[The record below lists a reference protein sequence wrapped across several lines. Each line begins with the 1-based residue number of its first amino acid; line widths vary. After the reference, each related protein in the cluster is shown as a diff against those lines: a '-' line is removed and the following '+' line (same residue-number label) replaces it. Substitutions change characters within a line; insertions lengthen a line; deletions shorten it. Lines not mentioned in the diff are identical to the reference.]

1 MKINLF
7 EVISAVDITK
17 QISTTYN
24 RTQLSFNNEQYDI
37 VKEDNNVNL
46 EITNLGN
53 EKIELK
59 GNFFITVKIP
69 CSRCAEEVSYI
80 IQNDFVKVINFNLS
94 EEDSLY
100 DLDDM
105 SFINGYDL
113 DTDELIYQEIILV
126 FPLQV
131 LCKEDCKG
139 ICHECGTN
147 LNYEQCKCKK
157 LDIDPRMAVFQDIL
171 KDL

>member
-7 EVISAVDITK
+7 EVISSVDITK
-17 QISTTYN
+17 QISTTYD
-24 RTQLSFNNEQYDI
+24 RTQLSFNNEEYDI
-37 VKEDNNVNL
+37 VRGDNNVNL

-59 GNFFITVKIP
+59 GNFSITVKIP

-131 LCKEDCKG
+131 LCREECKG
-139 ICHECGTN
+139 ICTKCGTN
-147 LNYEQCKCKK
+147 LNHKQCNCEKV
-157 LDIDPRMAVFQDIL
+157 DIDPRMAVFQDIL

>member
-7 EVISAVDITK
+7 EVLSAVDITK